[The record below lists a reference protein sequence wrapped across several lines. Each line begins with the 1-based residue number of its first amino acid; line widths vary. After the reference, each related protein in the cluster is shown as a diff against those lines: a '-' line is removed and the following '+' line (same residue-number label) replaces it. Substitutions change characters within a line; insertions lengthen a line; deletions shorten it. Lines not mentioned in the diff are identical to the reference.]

1 MSWPVLPLTMVG
13 NAGLPGPAVGGPVL
27 AHIPAA
33 RPLVVQIWECAMSTG
48 VESTIYQ
55 AIGGDPALVAV
66 VDDFY
71 SRVLADPDLN
81 GFFAGVN
88 MARLK
93 GKQVEFFAAALGGP
107 EPYTGASMREVHR
120 GRGIYQMHFDL
131 VAGHL
136 VAALSDAGVPQE
148 TIGQIVGA

>member
-88 MARLK
+88 MDKLE
-93 GKQVEFFAAALGGP
+93 GHLVESFAAALVAHGRYRGGFR
-107 EPYTGASMREVHR
+107 REVHR

-131 VAGHL
+131 
-136 VAALSDAGVPQE
+136 
-148 TIGQIVGA
+148 